1 MYFPLVRRILKRL
14 IKITLITVAVLAG
27 LAGLSLLAINL
38 YIQSPEIQ
46 LRLRKAVSNTIGYPI
61 NVFRITF
68 FPWSGFHLQ
77 NISIENP
84 ELNVPLLKARD
95 LRVRCEYLP
104 LLHNTIIIRQIVLT
118 SPEIR
123 VSIVKH
129 AESNLLPESG
139 PSESIAFSKPSPES
153 ADGSPSLLPV
163 PQATSATK
171 LKARKGIPGN
181 FWVKIRK
188 VKIRDGSIYFM
199 GPNSTPIAMLR
210 NVESN
215 INFHKNDYLGKID
228 ISSATLSNS
237 VNIEKISSPVKISNG
252 ALDLEKINASISG
265 GTVHGYFH
273 LNLIDSELSYQ
284 LQLEANA
291 INVNQIISPASG
303 ILDRAHGSLKGK
315 FRMTGAVNDPSLA
328 QGTGTFDIKDGYF
341 DQYPV
346 LQEIGRWTQ
355 IDELQRLNLDTASI
369 SFSVDGQDIRVEDF
383 KLTSKNCQVAL
394 LGIVKSAQ
402 KLALNGRLTVSQFLN
417 QKIPNELKD
426 NFVTAPDEQNHYLD
440 FQVTGSIIKPQTN
453 LFDRLIGD
461 KNRLLKKVLR
471 GNRKKKRQNKD

>member
-1 MYFPLVRRILKRL
+1 LKRL

-46 LRLRKAVSNTIGYPI
+46 LRLRKAVSDTIGYPI

-84 ELNVPLLKARD
+84 ELHVPLLKARD

-104 LLHNTIIIRQIVLT
+104 LLRNTIIIRQIVLT

-139 PSESIAFSKPSPES
+139 PSESIAFFNPSLES
-153 ADGSPSLLPV
+153 ADGSSSSLPV

-171 LKARKGIPGN
+171 LKARKEIPGN
-181 FWVKIRK
+181 FWGKIRK
-188 VKIRDGSIYFM
+188 GKIRDGSIYFM

-210 NVESN
+210 KVESN
-215 INFHKNDYLGKID
+215 IDFHKSDYLGKID

-237 VNIEKISSPVKISNG
+237 VNMEKISSPLKISNG

-265 GTVHGYFH
+265 GTIHGYFH

-303 ILDRAHGSLKGK
+303 ILDRTHGSLKGK
-315 FRMTGAVNDPSLA
+315 FRMTGAVNNPSLA
-328 QGTGTFDIKDGYF
+328 QGTGTFDIKDGYL

-383 KLTSKNCQVAL
+383 KVTSKNCQVAL
-394 LGIVKSAQ
+394 LGIINSAQ

-426 NFVTAPDEQNHYLD
+426 NFVTAPDGQNHYLD
-440 FQVTGSIIKPQTN
+440 FQVTGSIIKPRTN

-471 GNRKKKRQNKD
+471 GNRKKKRQNKDQE